1 MRWNDTLNVLR
12 KVAPEPLAEPWDKVG
27 VHLGRDDEGEI
38 ERTLLCIDLTEAV
51 ADEAIAAG
59 AGLIVAYHPLIF
71 QPVTRLAAGPEATW
85 RERLLRKLI
94 RRDIGVYSPHTALDA
109 VRGGINDWLCE
120 GLGPG
125 ARQPLKPTPAQC
137 DEVKTIVFVPE
148 GEAAT
153 VRQAM
158 SNAGAGWI
166 GNYRECSF
174 HVAGEGG
181 FRPIEGAN
189 PTIGRVG
196 TRETV
201 AELRLEMICPRKYL
215 PRVVEAIYE
224 SHSYEEPA
232 FDVFEPAPLPEV
244 PEKATGAGRL
254 LTLDEPIGRGELVE
268 RVKARLGVEHVSA
281 AGRDAQKPVKT
292 VAVCPGAGGSLFEND
307 APGADA
313 YLTGEMRHHDIL
325 DLRER
330 GRLVILPGHTQTER
344 PYLPTYRDLLTRS
357 GGGAIDWRISE
368 ADTAAGRVA

>member
-12 KVAPEPLAEPWDKVG
+12 RVAPESLAEGWDKVG
-27 VHLGRDDEGEI
+27 AHLGRDDDGEI
-38 ERTLLCIDLTEAV
+38 AKALLCIDLTEAV

-59 AGLIVAYHPLIF
+59 VSLIVAYHPPLF
-71 QPVTRLAAGPEATW
+71 QPVTRLAAGDEATW
-85 RERLLRKLI
+85 RERMLRKLI
-94 RRDIGVYSPHTALDA
+94 RHDIGVYSPHTALDA

-125 ARQPLKPTPAQC
+125 ISRPLKATTARR
-137 DEVKTIVFVPE
+137 DEVKIVVFVPAD
-148 GEAAT
+148 EAAT
-153 VRQAM
+153 VREAM
-158 SNAGAGWI
+158 SRAGAGWI

-201 AELRLEMICPRKYL
+201 AELRLEMICPGEHL
-215 PRVVEAIYE
+215 PRVIEAIYA
-224 SHSYEEPA
+224 SHTYEEPA
-232 FDVFEPAPLPEV
+232 FDVFEEATVPDV

-254 LTLDEPIGRGELVE
+254 LTLDEPIRRGELVE
-268 RVKARLGVEHVSA
+268 RVKARLGVERVFA
-281 AGRDAQKPVKT
+281 AGAGVDEPVRT
-292 VAVCPGAGGSLFEND
+292 VAVCPGAGGSLLEND
-307 APGADA
+307 LPGADA

-330 GRLVILPGHTQTER
+330 NRLVVLPGHTQTER
-344 PYLPTYRDLLTRS
+344 PYLPTYRDRLIEH
-357 GGGAIDWRISE
+357 GGDAIDWLISA
-368 ADTAAGRVA
+368 ADTPAGSVA

>member
-1 MRWNDTLNVLR
+1 MRYEDLLNLLR
-12 KVAPEPLAEPWDKVG
+12 KVAPESLAEAWDKVG

-38 ERTLLCIDLTEAV
+38 NHALLCIDLTEAV

-59 AGLIVAYHPLIF
+59 AGLIVAYHPPIF

-85 RERLLRKLI
+85 RERMLRKLI
-94 RRDIGVYSPHTALDA
+94 RHDVGVYSPHTALDA

-120 GLGPG
+120 GLGTG
-125 ARQPLKPTPAQC
+125 TSRPLKPTPAHR
-137 DEVKTIVFVPE
+137 DELKVVVFVPE
-148 GEAAT
+148 DEAAT

-181 FRPIEGAN
+181 FRPIEGAT

-201 AELRLEMICPRKYL
+201 VELRLEMICPRQYL
-215 PRVVEAIYE
+215 PHVVEAICE

-232 FDVFEPAPLPEV
+232 FDVFEQAPIPEV
-244 PEKATGAGRL
+244 PEQATGAGRL
-254 LTLDEPIGRGELVE
+254 LTLDEPVPRVELVQ
-268 RVKARLGVEHVSA
+268 RVKARLGVEHVFA
-281 AGRDAQKPVKT
+281 AGVQSREPVKT

-307 APGADA
+307 TPGADA
-313 YLTGEMRHHDIL
+313 CLTGEMRHHDIL
-325 DLRER
+325 DLEQR
-330 GRLVILPGHTQTER
+330 GRLVVLPGHTQTER
-344 PYLPTYRDLLTRS
+344 PYLPTYRERLVRN
-357 GGGAIDWRISE
+357 GGEAIDWRISE
-368 ADTAAGRVA
+368 ADVPNPRM

>member
-1 MRWNDTLNVLR
+1 MRCEDLLSVLR
-12 KVAPEPLAEPWDKVG
+12 KVAPEPLAESWDKVG
-27 VHLGRDDEGEI
+27 VHLGRDDEGGI
-38 ERTLLCIDLTEAV
+38 DRALLCIDLTEAV

-59 AGLIVAYHPLIF
+59 AGLIVAYHPPIF
-71 QPVTRLAAGPEATW
+71 QPVTRLAAGPDATW
-85 RERLLRKLI
+85 RERTLRKLI
-94 RRDIGVYSPHTALDA
+94 RHDVCVYSPHTALDA

-125 ARQPLKPTPAQC
+125 TSRPLRATSAGR
-137 DEVKTIVFVPE
+137 DEVKIVVFVPE
-148 GEAAT
+148 EEAAT

-189 PTIGRVG
+189 PTIGQVG

-201 AELRLEMICPRKYL
+201 AELRLEMICPGRYL
-215 PRVVEAIYE
+215 SRVVEAIYE

-232 FDVFEPAPLPEV
+232 FDVFELAPIPDV

-254 LTLDEPIGRGELVE
+254 LTLDEPVPRAELVQ
-268 RVKARLGVEHVSA
+268 RVKARLGVEHVFATGVA
-281 AGRDAQKPVKT
+281 ASDPVQS

-313 YLTGEMRHHDIL
+313 YLTGEMRHHDLL
-325 DLRER
+325 DLQQR
-330 GRLVILPGHTQTER
+330 GRLVVLPGHTQTER
-344 PYLPTYRDLLTRS
+344 PYLPIYRELLVRH
-357 GGGAIDWRISE
+357 GGDAIDWRISE
-368 ADTAAGRVA
+368 ADTAAGRVT